1 MTFLEALIRN
11 DVLQATLVAWIVAQT
26 LKVILAVRRQH
37 RFDFR
42 WFLGTG
48 GMPSAHSAGVSA
60 LALGVGW
67 ANGFDTPFFAVSL
80 MFALVTMFDA
90 QGVRRA
96 AGRQAVVLN
105 KILDELYF
113 RGQVSEERLRELI
126 GHTPME
132 VVAGSAIGCWLAWL
146 ICR

>member
-1 MTFLEALIRN
+1 MAPLKELFQN
-11 DVLQATLVAWIVAQT
+11 QVLWATLTAWIVAQT
-26 LKVILAVRRQH
+26 LKVLVATRRQH

-60 LALGVGW
+60 LAVGMGLV
-67 ANGFDTPFFAVSL
+67 AGFHTPGFAVAL

-105 KILDELYF
+105 KILDEFYF

-132 VVAGSAIGCWLAWL
+132 VVVGSLIGLGIALW
-146 ICR
+146 ICT